1 MVKCVYFNWL
11 TDSGVDKVSDQK
23 ARVQL
28 ILDKIFPSKICEL
41 ITSRPMDGS
50 MQACIVVADDWIY
63 WKGKIGTATH
73 QCYFVSRTE
82 L

>member
-11 TDSGVDKVSDQK
+11 TDSGDDKVSEQK

-28 ILDKIFPSKICEL
+28 ILDKIFLFKICEL
-41 ITSRPMDGS
+41 IHSRPMDGS
-50 MQACIVVADDWIY
+50 MQACNVVPDQWIY
-63 WKGKIGTATH
+63 WKGKNRTAITH
-73 QCYFVSRTE
+73 QCYFVSTE